1 MYRNYGEM
9 VMKSIGVMV
18 KPNHP
23 EAVEACGEVAA
34 WLVKRGIGIYVDAQ
48 LAQEVESAKGCSLDE
63 MSELVDLIIVLGG
76 DGTILH
82 AARLL
87 NGRKTPILGLN
98 LGGLGFLTA
107 VKQDELYLAL
117 ERAIRDEFEVEERMM
132 LSVTVY
138 RDDREISN
146 YSVLN
151 DAVVKGTHARL
162 ISLETRI
169 NEEYVNTYRADG
181 LIVATPT
188 GSTAYSLSSGGPI
201 LYPTIHSIILA
212 PICPFNLTNR
222 SVVIPDWME
231 IKVIIRGEYNKPILT
246 MDGQLDMPLGDGD
259 VIDIKR
265 SESSIYLM
273 KCPGKSYFDILRE
286 RLLWERKGH

>member
-1 MYRNYGEM
+1 MES
-9 VMKSIGVMV
+9 VGVVV

-23 EAVEACGEVAA
+23 DAVVACREVTA
-34 WLVKRGIGIYVDAQ
+34 WLSKRGVDVFADPN
-48 LAQEVESAKGCSLDE
+48 LAQEVDGATGRSLAE
-63 MSELVDLIIVLGG
+63 IVELVDLLIVLGG

-82 AARLL
+82 TARLL
-87 NGRKTPILGLN
+87 KGRKPPILGLN

-107 VKQDELYLAL
+107 VKQADIYQAL
-117 ERAIRDEFEVEERMM
+117 ERAIRDEFEVEERMR

-138 RDDREISN
+138 RNGQEHATYD
-146 YSVLN
+146 VLN
-151 DAVVKGTHARL
+151 DAVVKGTHSRL
-162 ISLETRI
+162 INLETRI

-222 SVVIPDWME
+222 SVVIPDWMD
-231 IKVIIRGEYNKPILT
+231 IKVIIRGGENRPILT
-246 MDGQLDMPLGDGD
+246 MDGQLDLPLEDGD
-259 VIDIKR
+259 AIDIKR
-265 SESSIYLM
+265 SDSSIYLL
-273 KCPGKSYFDILRE
+273 KSPGKSFFGILRE
-286 RLLWERKGH
+286 RLLWERKSH